1 MGAVDIDT
9 ITIAHVGTAWRNVKL
24 ISDNVVSYY
33 IQEFTREE
41 IFAIAGPK
49 FVKFAGMKIII
60 VEAFYVLK
68 SSGEMWDLKLSENLT
83 NMVLPPYEDIH
94 NIWMRDRG
102 DHLEYEVVMVE
113 DILVFGRDPYMII
126 EPLK

>member
-1 MGAVDIDT
+1 
-9 ITIAHVGTAWRNVKL
+9 
-24 ISDNVVSYY
+24 
-33 IQEFTREE
+33 
-41 IFAIAGPK
+41 
-49 FVKFAGMKIII
+49 MKIII